1 MAGGDDGRPAAV
13 EAELVISAATG
24 TSLVPRGWRWVCRPA
39 PNTARGGGAVRHR
52 LPPVF
57 VLFLWVFFFFTSNRG
72 VLSLLHSDGV
82 SHAFPLSRD
91 ALPAF
96 DGFQVDAA
104 GPGWLRGADSGGH
117 RAPSRAGAAA
127 AAAPRNEWDEASLLG
142 IGEWG

>member
-1 MAGGDDGRPAAV
+1 MAVGV
-13 EAELVISAATG
+13 SASTEHR
-24 TSLVPRGWRWVCRPA
+24 TRRRCRPPPFA
-39 PNTARGGGAVRHR
+39 ARFCFISVG
-52 LPPVF
+52 
-57 VLFLWVFFFFTSNRG
+57 FFFFTSNRG